1 MIHFNLA
8 SERTRIGLNQTELAE
23 KLGTTIQS
31 ISKYEKN
38 PRLMPT
44 EFVMNAADLF
54 GCSTDYLYDRTDERL
69 PRSSASIDIQAVS

>member
-1 MIHFNLA
+1 MAHYNLA
-8 SERTRIGLNQTELAE
+8 SERTRLGLNQTELAE
-23 KLGTTIQS
+23 KLHTTIAS

-44 EFVMNAADLF
+44 DFVIEAADLF

-69 PRSSASIDIQAVS
+69 PNTRMVF